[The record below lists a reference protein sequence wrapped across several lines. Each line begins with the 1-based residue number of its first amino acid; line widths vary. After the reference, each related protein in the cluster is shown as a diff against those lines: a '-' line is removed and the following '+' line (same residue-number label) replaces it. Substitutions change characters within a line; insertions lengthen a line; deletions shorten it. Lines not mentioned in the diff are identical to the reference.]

1 VRRALAAHQAFPSG
15 LAVRRAFPLGL
26 AARRAVLPRPVARH
40 TVPLGLVARRAG
52 LRVAPPANRAR
63 PMQGLETTAAVGVQF
78 RQVTA
83 ARAQLGSGC
92 CSSGQWFVACK
103 ETCNAAVEARSDV
116 FRLPKSERFRC
127 QAASLR
133 VRLFV
138 GLSDTFGESPALRRR
153 PGSSIGQAFP
163 NTARRSGSDRRLRF
177 PKRAQSAQPR
187 VRLHW
192 DCEQPW

>member
-1 VRRALAAHQAFPSG
+1 MPPPGLAVRRALVAHQAFPS
-15 LAVRRAFPLGL
+15 VM

-52 LRVAPPANRAR
+52 LRAAPPANRAR

-83 ARAQLGSGC
+83 SRAQLGSGC

-103 ETCNAAVEARSDV
+103 ETCKAAVDGRSDV

-127 QAASLR
+127 LAASLR
-133 VRLFV
+133 VRLSV
-138 GLSDTFGESPALRRR
+138 GLSDTFGEYPALGRR

-163 NTARRSGSDRRLRF
+163 NTAR
-177 PKRAQSAQPR
+177 
-187 VRLHW
+187 
-192 DCEQPW
+192 